1 MSPMARP
8 ARGGF
13 AEAQSPPRR
22 SPRLAAQALAEL
34 VGHGPVCDMPKNLS
48 EKTRLFE
55 GAINQSVQQHI
66 QLNSIGLSDSGLEPC
81 IFGTIADHEGHKC
94 FLRIPV
100 SAIEVVSKG
109 RP

>member
-22 SPRLAAQALAEL
+22 RPRLAAQALAEL
-34 VGHGPVCDMPKNLS
+34 VGHGPGCDIPKNLS
-48 EKTRLFE
+48 DKIKLFD
-55 GAINQSVQQHI
+55 GAINQGVQQHI
-66 QLNSIGLSDSGLEPC
+66 QLNSIGLLDSGFEPC
-81 IFGTIADHEGHKC
+81 ISGTIADLEGHKC

-100 SAIEVVSKG
+100 SAIEVVTKG

>member
-34 VGHGPVCDMPKNLS
+34 VGHGPEGDMPKNLS
-48 EKTRLFE
+48 EKTRLFK
-55 GAINQSVQQHI
+55 GAINRSAQQHI
-66 QLNSIGLSDSGLEPC
+66 QLNSIGPSDSGLEPC
-81 IFGTIADHEGHKC
+81 IFGTIADHDGRKC

-100 SAIEVVSKG
+100 SAIEVVSKSG
-109 RP
+109 P

>member
-34 VGHGPVCDMPKNLS
+34 VGHGPGCDMPKNHN
-48 EKTRLFE
+48 EKMKFFDV
-55 GAINQSVQQHI
+55 AINQGVQQCI
-66 QLNSIGLSDSGLEPC
+66 QMNSIGLLDPGLEPC
-81 IFGTIADHEGHKC
+81 IFGTITDLEGHKS
-94 FLRIPV
+94 FLKIPV
-100 SAIEVVSKG
+100 SAIEVVTKC